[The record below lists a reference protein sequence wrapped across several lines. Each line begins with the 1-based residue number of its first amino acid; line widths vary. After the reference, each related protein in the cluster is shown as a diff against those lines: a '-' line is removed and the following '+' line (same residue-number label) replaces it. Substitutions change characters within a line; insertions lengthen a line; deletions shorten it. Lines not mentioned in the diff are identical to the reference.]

1 MTPPGDAFEPTLD
14 LLRTLLDAEDAPP
27 DVLVHQARSASYL
40 LPPLVLS
47 VADREG
53 HRLGTG
59 SGDEVRRHRER
70 TALYRKI
77 AEVAVS
83 HGARVV
89 KGPALARFLP
99 PWVVRTS
106 GDLDLLVPGEAVLW
120 KVALAVEEL
129 FPVGDLILTLAGW
142 GARAHLMVGLFRPA
156 DDPWL
161 DPELC
166 VEIATFAYPGDFERV
181 PLRAAMPARES
192 TAQLLAV
199 AEERLQR
206 PFGARDALDCLA
218 VLTSAEAPDPAELAQ
233 AATAWSLAPELL
245 ELVGFAADAAGAA
258 AAPPA
263 AYRAALAGPAAAE
276 QARRDAVEPAG
287 NPGPD
292 GETRPERLRR
302 RLAAGGSVAER
313 LRNAFPVFGMPLR
326 SGTGFAPADRSTL
339 YEDGDLTLLTTPL
352 DAFLLVAEQVVAPD
366 RYRRAQEL
374 AGRIAAAQREAVAAG
389 PGRA

>member
-1 MTPPGDAFEPTLD
+1 MTSSSSGFEPTLD
-14 LLRTLLDAEDAPP
+14 LLRTLLDAQDAPP
-27 DVLVHQARSASYL
+27 DVLLHRARTASYL

-59 SGDEVRRHRER
+59 SEDEVRRHRER
-70 TALYRKI
+70 IALYRKI
-77 AEVAVS
+77 AELAVS

-106 GDLDLLVPGEAVLW
+106 GDLDLLAPGEAVLW
-120 KVALAVEEL
+120 KIALAVEEL
-129 FPVGDLILTLAGW
+129 FGARELILTLAGW
-142 GARAHLMVGLFRPA
+142 GAGAHLMVGLVRA
-156 DDPWL
+156 AEDPWL
-161 DPELC
+161 DRELC

-206 PFGARDALDCLA
+206 TFGVRDALDCLA
-218 VLTSAEAPDPAELAQ
+218 VLTSAEAPDPAELAE

-245 ELVGFAADAAGAA
+245 ELVELAEDAAGAA
-258 AAPPA
+258 AAVPA
-263 AYRAALAGPAAAE
+263 AHRTALAGPAAAE
-276 QARRDAVEPAG
+276 RARRDEIEAV
-287 NPGPD
+287 PGPE
-292 GETRPERLRR
+292 GETRPERMRR
-302 RLAAGGSVAER
+302 LLAAGGPVAER
-313 LRNAFPVFGMPLR
+313 LRAAFPVFGMPLR
-326 SGTGFAPADRSTL
+326 SGTGFAPADRATV
-339 YEDGDLTLLTTPL
+339 YEDGDLIVLTTPL
-352 DAFLLVAEQVVAPD
+352 DAFLLVTEQVVAPD

-374 AGRIAAAQREAVAAG
+374 AARLATAQRGAVTAG
-389 PGRA
+389 SGQS